1 MDLWLIHS
9 VLTQTSSHL
18 ENAFIQ
24 RNSQYTNFHEQS
36 PLEQPGVK
44 CFARGQNSDKFLT
57 QKTETFWLPVLS
69 FNYYATPHPTLLFT
83 SFLSISF
90 GPQVFMNSN
99 WID

>member
-9 VLTQTSSHL
+9 VLTQASSHL

-24 RNSQYTNFHEQS
+24 RNSQITNLHEQS

-44 CFARGQNSDKFLT
+44 CFAQGHNSDKFLT

-69 FNYYATPHPTLLFT
+69 FNY
-83 SFLSISF
+83 
-90 GPQVFMNSN
+90 
-99 WID
+99 